1 MRVDGAKRLYEEISS
16 KDKELKLWDGSQG
29 GKVHCNY
36 DNWSVSVPHMFNWLA
51 ARL

>member
-29 GKVHCNY
+29 GKVHCSY